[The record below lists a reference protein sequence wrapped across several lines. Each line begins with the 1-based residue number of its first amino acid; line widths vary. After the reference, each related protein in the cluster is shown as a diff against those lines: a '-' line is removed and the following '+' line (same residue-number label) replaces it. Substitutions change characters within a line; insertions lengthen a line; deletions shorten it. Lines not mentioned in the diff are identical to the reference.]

1 MITSQNHGY
10 AVDIKELPKIIRP
23 TYKNLNDNTLEG
35 FEIEGMKVYAVQF
48 HPEAKPGP
56 NDASIIFDE
65 WINILNKK
73 TNRINEVRNEK

>member
-1 MITSQNHGY
+1 MLFRS
-10 AVDIKELPKIIRP
+10 
-23 TYKNLNDNTLEG
+23 YKNLNDNTLEG

-56 NDASIIFDE
+56 SDASIIFDE